1 MQLQF
6 RRVDPAA
13 ASSVWPVPARPA
25 RERVIPFL
33 VPTPVGEPPA
43 TDERRAIVGKA
54 RPQMPA
60 FGDDEALSPR
70 EVEILTLL
78 SKGCKQAEIGQLL
91 GISVHTVGS
100 HLKNVYRK
108 LGVHSSLQAVFEARQ
123 AGLLQ
128 A

>member
-6 RRVDPAA
+6 RRVEQATA
-13 ASSVWPVPARPA
+13 GSVWPVPARPT
-25 RERVIPFL
+25 RERAIPYL
-33 VPTPVGEPPA
+33 VPTPAGNMPA
-43 TDERRAIVGKA
+43 ADDRRGVIDKA

-60 FGDDEALSPR
+60 RGDDEALSPR
-70 EVEILTLL
+70 EIEILTLL
-78 SKGCKQAEIGQLL
+78 SKGCKQAEIGTLL

-123 AGLLQ
+123 AGMLQ